1 MPPPPQPQPQHP
13 PLSRCRDI
21 LGGSSF
27 SSTTVTT
34 SSTSTSST
42 VSSNILRVP
51 MKQPNPTLPVAVI
64 NMYTEDRRPERLNVR
79 PNPASP
85 SSSSSHPCQAHR
97 TPTPSRFVKAY
108 AQQQHQ
114 HQQQHQLWLMG
125 LHAKTL
131 HTLYAGSFLVYLLN
145 LIADWVHTF
154 HACRGLTVTF
164 PLKSWCA
171 VVMVCSCVVGSTL
184 NFLLVHLCCEH
195 ALRPARLNIS
205 TGSENAC
212 FCRPLCVYF
221 KRWLF
226 SFDCFRISFLIM
238 LLEDLPLTI
247 INYVWLSGCIVPN
260 PAQPCWPLAFAA
272 LSTLLSLGWRFIM
285 VGFSF
290 KRLQISNWHCRRQ
303 RRRLVHCNHCAP
315 SPTKPQANSAHLS
328 VNTTTTT
335 TTTTTTLTADSV
347 QTVER
352 NSDMMDSLLVAIDLG
367 AESNSTS
374 AGQLHGS
381 AMSNCKELDFLWPI
395 RVTSSMFRSQEAL
408 VQFRRLTKS
417 NNNIVVDRST
427 LATEVESSNSPTPA
441 TSATPTISIR
451 IGQLA
456 WLTTR
461 QCCCFIVCLLL
472 YVFTVL
478 IGCAPCIHHYY
489 KSVEPAQQSRT
500 VRRLVS
506 ACTTV
511 HQTALLGFSLTTLA
525 SLFVLNVLWLQSI
538 LLLGTDRSTVTHVA
552 QLCVRVD
559 PTEQTIEPILASA
572 HHLTALQ
579 TLNRDQNMS
588 KTTPPYWECKPI
600 FDDQP
605 PPPEGTVGASR
616 RWMLKKPHAW
626 ILVKHHDN
634 SQRLTI
640 WTDVEVGSTADRTT
654 IIWYDVMLNNGS
666 QCTTN
671 AKEVG
676 RSWRVLTDVHL
687 SADQWPLWHACHCT
701 YAVKNAQE
709 LSCVT

>member
-1 MPPPPQPQPQHP
+1 LLQLSQHMPQPDPQPQPQHP
-13 PLSRCRDI
+13 LSRC

-51 MKQPNPTLPVAVI
+51 MQQLNPTLPVAVI
-64 NMYTEDRRPERLNVR
+64 NMYTEDRRPERLNVIR

-85 SSSSSHPCQAHR
+85 ASHPRQAR
-97 TPTPSRFVKAY
+97 RTEPTPTRLVKAY
-108 AQQQHQ
+108 AQQQQNQHQ
-114 HQQQHQLWLMG
+114 QQQHQLWLMG

-205 TGSENAC
+205 AGAENAC

-290 KRLQISNWHCRRQ
+290 KRLQISNWRQ
-303 RRRLVHCNHCAP
+303 RRRLAHCNHCAP
-315 SPTKPQANSAHLS
+315 SPTKPQVNSTHLS

-374 AGQLHGS
+374 AGS
-381 AMSNCKELDFLWPI
+381 AMSNCKELDFLWPV
-395 RVTSSMFRSQEAL
+395 RVTSSVFRSQEAL

-417 NNNIVVDRST
+417 NSNIVVDRST
-427 LATEVESSNSPTPA
+427 LAAEVEESSNSPTPA
-441 TSATPTISIR
+441 TSTTPTISLR

-461 QCCCFIVCLLL
+461 QCCCFVVCLLL

-572 HHLTALQ
+572 QHLTALQ
-579 TLNRDQNMS
+579 TLNNMS

-605 PPPEGTVGASR
+605 PPPEGTIGASR

-640 WTDVEVGSTADRTT
+640 WADVEVGSRADQTT

-671 AKEVG
+671 AVEVG

-687 SADQWPLWHACHCT
+687 SADQWPLWQACHCT